1 MNENLNWLRKDIIC
15 LYEKLNEEPIDL
27 KEKLELLKFNVSVLK
42 DSEILN
48 DDMEFYVVNK
58 IEIMSFNRIKT
69 TPISKPDG
77 IFRDVY
83 GNLINLQYKVLFSKI
98 LNTEMANIDSPFY
111 STGHQISKLSIEK
124 RIISKKNVLKDIV
137 INNDI
142 DDIIIIMKILDIK
155 NIEQLVDNIINY
167 FPLCTEEEINS
178 FMDRN
183 IIDNYMSLNPRYISK
198 KIIFNN
204 SQSFTNK
211 NK

>member
-77 IFRDVY
+77 IFRDEN
-83 GNLINLQYKVLFSKI
+83 GNLINLQYRVLFSKI
-98 LNTEMANIDSPFY
+98 LNAEIANIDSPFY

-155 NIEQLVDNIINY
+155 NMEQLVDNIINY

-183 IIDNYMSLNPRYISK
+183 IIDNYMSLNPRYI
-198 KIIFNN
+198 
-204 SQSFTNK
+204 
-211 NK
+211 

>member
-77 IFRDVY
+77 IFRDEN
-83 GNLINLQYKVLFSKI
+83 GNLINLQYRVLFSQI
-98 LNTEMANIDSPFY
+98 LNAEAVNIDSPFY
-111 STGHQISKLSIEK
+111 SIGHQISKISIEK

-155 NIEQLVDNIINY
+155 NMEQLVDNVVNY

-204 SQSFTNK
+204 SQSFK
-211 NK
+211 

>member
-69 TPISKPDG
+69 APISKPDG
-77 IFRDVY
+77 IFRDEY

-98 LNTEMANIDSPFY
+98 LNAEIANIDSPFY

-155 NIEQLVDNIINY
+155 NMEQLVDNIINY

-204 SQSFTNK
+204 SQSFK
-211 NK
+211 